1 VAENVT
7 ATARVASKMGSQNT
21 GSLMVN
27 AFTKSLPRVSPSPS
41 KSTALLDYYD
51 VVKVAFPA

>member
-7 ATARVASKMGSQNT
+7 ATARVAAKMGSQNT
-21 GSLMVN
+21 GSLTVN

-41 KSTALLDYYD
+41 RSTALLDYYD
-51 VVKVAFPA
+51 VVEVVFSE